1 MDILTERQKMILEL
15 IMDNYITAA
24 EPIGSRTISKRMK
37 SKVSSATIRNIM
49 GDLEELGFI
58 YKPHAVAGRIP
69 THKAFK
75 YYVSNL
81 SSLTAPGKKEMKVLE
96 SLARPRYSYV
106 EEIMEDASKTLA
118 AISQYTS
125 IVIEPKVN
133 TMLFKEV
140 EFVKLSKY
148 TVLIVF
154 ITSSGMVHKRIV
166 HTDEELSVDV
176 LNEMKWYMNEKF
188 GGVPFYVLRD
198 GILGDVR
205 REKEVFNSLCA
216 KIRDTLDAIIDEKGR
231 REVYI
236 EGTSMMIGV
245 PEFSDLERLKELFQ
259 ALEKKEKLIKLL
271 DSCLREDGISI
282 IIGHENDMKEMRG
295 MSIISSPYQIG
306 EDSYGFLGVI
316 GPIRMNYSRIIP
328 IVNYTAKTVTDILRT
343 M

>member
-1 MDILTERQKMILEL
+1 MDILTEREKRILEL
-15 IMDNYITAA
+15 IMDDYINAA
-24 EPIGSRTISKRMK
+24 EPIGSRTISKMMK
-37 SKVSSATIRNIM
+37 NRISSATIRNIM
-49 GDLEELGFI
+49 GDLEELGFL

-69 THKAFK
+69 THKAFR
-75 YYVSNL
+75 YYVKNL
-81 SSLTAPGKKEMKVLE
+81 SPLTAPGKKELKVLE

-106 EEIMEDASKTLA
+106 EEIMEDASRTLA

-140 EFVKLSKY
+140 EFVKLSKH
-148 TVLIVF
+148 TILIVF

-166 HTDEELSVDV
+166 HTDEELDVNV
-176 LNEMKWYMNEKF
+176 LNEMKRYMNEKF
-188 GGVPFYVLRD
+188 SGVPFYVLRD
-198 GILGDVR
+198 RILVDVR
-205 REKEVFNSLCA
+205 RDKEIFNNLCA
-216 KIRDTLDAIIDEKGR
+216 KIRDTLDAIIDEKSK

-236 EGTSMMIGV
+236 EGTSKMIGI

-259 ALEKKEKLIKLL
+259 ALEKKEKLVKLL

-282 IIGHENDMKEMRG
+282 IIGDGNDMREMQG
-295 MSIISSPYQIG
+295 ISIISSPYQIG

-328 IVNYTAKTVTDILRT
+328 IVSYTAKTVTDILR
-343 M
+343 MM